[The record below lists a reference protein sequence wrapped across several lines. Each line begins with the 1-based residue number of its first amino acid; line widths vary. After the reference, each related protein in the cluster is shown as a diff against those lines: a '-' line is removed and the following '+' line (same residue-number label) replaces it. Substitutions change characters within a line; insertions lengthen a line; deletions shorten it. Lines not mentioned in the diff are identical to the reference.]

1 MPEAS
6 EKVNVTDDARSAAL
20 AEANVGLRQK
30 IAHQERVEA
39 ALRASEAQM
48 RLLLNSTGEAIYSV
62 DLHGNCTFCN
72 RACLQLLGYDDEH
85 DLLGHNMHALMHHT
99 RSDGTPYPVEECR
112 IYQAFREGKGTHLE
126 DEVLW
131 RKDGTSL
138 PAEYWSYPIRQDDEL
153 LGSVVTFVDISERK
167 QALEALRVSEERFR
181 KIFEHTNDAIFVIN
195 PGKDEI
201 IDFNPKA
208 CELLGFTR
216 EELLARRVSDIH
228 PADMARMNAFAES
241 VFEKGQG
248 WTDELTCRTK
258 SGDVLAA
265 EISASVIEMD
275 GQDYMLSLVRD
286 LTERK
291 REEAA
296 LEAAKEAA
304 EAANRA
310 KSGFLAKMSHELRTP
325 LNGILGYA
333 QLLKRDDALTETQR
347 AGLDVI
353 EGSGMHLLTLI
364 NDILDLSKIEA
375 GKLEVQPTAF
385 HLAEFL
391 RSVTDFARMRAEQK
405 GLSFTFDVRAPLPDV
420 VRGDERRLRQILL
433 NLLSNAIKF
442 TRSGGVTL
450 SVDVR
455 DTAAGNARL
464 RFEVEDTG
472 PGIAPEQHGDVFR
485 PFEQIRGADDHT
497 EGTGLGLAISRR
509 LATMMGGTLDLE
521 STPGQGSTFRLEVDL
536 PILETAAT
544 PPEVRQRHITGMV
557 GRVRK
562 VLVVDD
568 KSINRSL
575 LIGLLAPLGFEIEEA
590 ADGREAVE
598 KAEAS
603 RPDIILMDLVM
614 PVLDGFEATRR
625 LRQSP
630 TLKTVPVIALS
641 ASAFAYTQKES
652 LESGCDAFL
661 AKPIQLDVLLE
672 KLQTLLGLEWTYSD
686 PEPSE
691 TFAAA
696 VLPESMEQSNAS
708 EGPTEGEAAALY
720 ESAMQGDIRSLLA
733 ELETS
738 ERLRDPDHPF
748 GARLRALAQNYR
760 MEQIRDLIR
769 PYLEDRA

>member
-1 MPEAS
+1 
-6 EKVNVTDDARSAAL
+6 KVNRTDDVHSAAL
-20 AEANVGLRQK
+20 AEVNVGLRQK
-30 IAHQERVEA
+30 IAHHERVEA

-85 DLLGHNMHALMHHT
+85 DLLGHNMHDLIHHT
-99 RSDGTPYPVEECR
+99 RIDGTPYPVESCR
-112 IYQAFREGKGTHLE
+112 IYLAFREGKGTHLE

-138 PAEYWSYPIRQDDEL
+138 PAEYWSYPIRQDDEIQ
-153 LGSVVTFVDISERK
+153 GSVVAFVDI
-167 QALEALRVSEERFR
+167 
-181 KIFEHTNDAIFVIN
+181 
-195 PGKDEI
+195 
-201 IDFNPKA
+201 
-208 CELLGFTR
+208 
-216 EELLARRVSDIH
+216 
-228 PADMARMNAFAES
+228 
-241 VFEKGQG
+241 
-248 WTDELTCRTK
+248 
-258 SGDVLAA
+258 
-265 EISASVIEMD
+265 
-275 GQDYMLSLVRD
+275 
-286 LTERK
+286 TERK
-291 REEAA
+291 EAA
-296 LEAAKEAA
+296 RQLHEAKEAA

-353 EGSGMHLLTLI
+353 EGSGTHLLSLI

-375 GKLEVQPTAF
+375 GKLEVEPTAF
-385 HLAEFL
+385 HLPEFL
-391 RSVTDFARMRAEQK
+391 RSVADIARVRAEQK
-405 GLSFTFDVRAPLPDV
+405 ELVFTFNAGARLPDV

-442 TRSGGVTL
+442 TRRGGVTL

-455 DTAAGNARL
+455 DTAGGTARL

-472 PGIAPEQHGDVFR
+472 PGIAPEQHGEVFR
-485 PFEQIRGADDHT
+485 PFEQIRGADEHT

-672 KLQTLLGLEWTYSD
+672 KLQTLLGLECTYSD

-696 VLPESMEQSNAS
+696 VLPESMEQSSAS